1 MCKESNE
8 LEIINKSEI
17 TKTSSRQLFF
27 LEKSGRET
35 FDFLAHGWRSFL
47 EVVPCTDIRGNALS
61 CFFAKIIVTVE
72 RKAFAALQGHI

>member
-27 LEKSGRET
+27 FLEKSGRET
-35 FDFLAHGWRSFL
+35 FDFLAHG
-47 EVVPCTDIRGNALS
+47 
-61 CFFAKIIVTVE
+61 
-72 RKAFAALQGHI
+72 

>member
-1 MCKESNE
+1 MCEESNE

-35 FDFLAHGWRSFL
+35 FDFLAHG
-47 EVVPCTDIRGNALS
+47 
-61 CFFAKIIVTVE
+61 
-72 RKAFAALQGHI
+72 